1 MLSQQRFLV
10 RWGLP
15 AAFVLAAVAAT
26 GCNTE
31 PNFIGKWG
39 TDRSKLIGSPSG
51 DNDLANLLA
60 PVPKFS
66 VSFSNDGKCSSSWTG
81 EDGKEQSRNGTWKMV
96 EDQGLKWRITMK
108 VPPDEEEWGVKVGS
122 PDNNTISLE
131 AEDAFRKGGPI
142 FFKRR

>member
-1 MLSQQRFLV
+1 MIFQRRVSVGGALS
-10 RWGLP
+10 
-15 AAFVLAAVAAT
+15 AAVVLAALSAT

-31 PNFIGKWG
+31 PNFIGNWT

-60 PVPKFS
+60 PGPKFS
-66 VSFSNDGKCSSSWTG
+66 VSFTNDGKCSSSWTG
-81 EDGKEQSRNGTWKMV
+81 EDGKEQSRSGTWKMV

-108 VPPDEEEWGVKVGS
+108 VAPDEEEWGVKVGS

-131 AEDAFRKGGPI
+131 AEDAFKKGGPI